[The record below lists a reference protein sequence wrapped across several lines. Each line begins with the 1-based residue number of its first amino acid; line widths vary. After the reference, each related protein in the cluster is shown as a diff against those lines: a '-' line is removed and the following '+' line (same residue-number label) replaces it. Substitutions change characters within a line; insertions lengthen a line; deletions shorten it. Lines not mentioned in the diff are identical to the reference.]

1 MTKREQKYYE
11 LEQKMR
17 PYAASIFDD
26 GRFDEMGLSIQHGKT
41 TTREHAM
48 NVANLS
54 VKLGD
59 ALKIRYSK
67 RELVRGALLHDY
79 FLYDW
84 HDKPTGEN
92 GRPKNLHGFRHPAI
106 ALKNAEA
113 DFDLSNKEREIIRK
127 HMWPLTITRVPRCRE
142 AWLVVVAD
150 KAAAVAEFFGDNF
163 RKNY

>member
-26 GRFDEMGLSIQHGKT
+26 GRFNEMGLNIQHGKT
-41 TTREHAM
+41 TTKEHVM
-48 NVANLS
+48 NVANIS
-54 VKLGD
+54 MKLGD

-84 HDKPTGEN
+84 HEKATAEN
-92 GRPKNLHGFRHPAI
+92 GRPKNFHGFKHPGI

-113 DFDLSNKEREIIRK
+113 DFELSDKEREIIHK
-127 HMWPLTITRVPRCRE
+127 HMWPLTVTRVPRSRE
-142 AWLVVVAD
+142 AWLVVAAD
-150 KAAAVAEFFGDNF
+150 KVAAVAEFFRDNF
-163 RKNY
+163 RRSD